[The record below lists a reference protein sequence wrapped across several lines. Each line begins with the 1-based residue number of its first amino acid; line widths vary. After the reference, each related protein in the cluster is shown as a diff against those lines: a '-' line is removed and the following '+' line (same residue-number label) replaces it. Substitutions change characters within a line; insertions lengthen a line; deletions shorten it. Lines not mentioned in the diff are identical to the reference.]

1 MARAGDFAPRAFA
14 HPEDSVPEAL
24 SITASSFDP
33 ALLSLPWSTPLGEW
47 PSSAIVSLPKGLSR
61 HLVRFSSLSGRVIA
75 VKETTEEMAR
85 REYDMLGNLHRLD
98 VPCVE
103 RVAVIA
109 GRWAPPPGGSA
120 QREAMRGERRGENDE
135 GAPLPAALVTA
146 HLKFSLPYRAL
157 FTQVLR
163 PDTATRLVDALAALL
178 VRLHN
183 VGFFW
188 GDVSLSNTLFR
199 RDAGAFAAYLVDA
212 ETGELHEQG
221 LTPGQREHDLDVAR
235 TNIAGE
241 IMDLEAGGRLEG
253 GVDAIAIADGI
264 VSSYRSLWSAL
275 TDEETFGASESWRL
289 TERVQ
294 RLNDLGFDI
303 DEMSIQTTA
312 DGTKVSIQPKV
323 VDAGHHQRRLIRL
336 TGLDVEE
343 NQARRLLNDLDEFR
357 ARISRLG
364 SDEEMVAHEWLTRVF
379 EPVVKAIP
387 YELRA
392 KLEPAEVFH
401 QVLEHRW
408 YMSQAQGQSVP
419 LAETLTSYI
428 DTVLRHRR
436 DEAQVMGPP
445 TETVGI
451 PIITAPVPID
461 DEADAVDWRDLV

>member
-1 MARAGDFAPRAFA
+1 M
-14 HPEDSVPEAL
+14 PEAL
-24 SITASSFDP
+24 SITASSVDP
-33 ALLSLPWSTPLGEW
+33 GLLTLPWSTPLGDW
-47 PSSAIVSLPKGLSR
+47 PSNHIVFLPKGISR
-61 HLVRFSSLSGRVIA
+61 HLVRFANLSGRVVAI
-75 VKETTEEMAR
+75 KETTQAMAQ
-85 REYDMLGNLHRLD
+85 REYDMLGNLARLD

-109 GRWAPPPGGSA
+109 GRTDAA
-120 QREAMRGERRGENDE
+120 GE
-135 GAPLPAALVTA
+135 PLPAALVTA

-163 PDTATRLVDALAALL
+163 PDTATRLVDALALLL

-212 ETGELHEQG
+212 ETGELHESG
-221 LTPGQREHDLDVAR
+221 LTRGQRAHDLDVAR

-253 GVDAIAIADGI
+253 GVDAIEIADGI
-264 VSSYRSLWSAL
+264 VSSYHALWAAL
-275 TDEETFGASESWRL
+275 TDEETFRADEAWRL

-303 DEMSIQTTA
+303 GEMSIHATA

-323 VDAGHHQRRLIRL
+323 VDSGHHQRRLLRL
-336 TGLDVEE
+336 TGLDVEV

-387 YELRA
+387 WDLRS

-401 QVLEHRW
+401 QLLEHRW
-408 YMSQAQGQSVP
+408 YLSQAKGKSVP

-428 DTVLRHRR
+428 DNVLRHRR
-436 DEAQVMGPP
+436 DEATLMGPS
-445 TETVGI
+445 TETVSL
-451 PIITAPVPID
+451 PVITSPNPVLDD
-461 DEADAVDWRDLV
+461 DEAAIDWRDLV

>member
-1 MARAGDFAPRAFA
+1 MS
-14 HPEDSVPEAL
+14 DSL
-24 SITASSFDP
+24 TITASSVDP
-33 ALLSLPWSTPLGEW
+33 ALLSLPWNVPLGEW

-61 HLVRFSSLSGRVIA
+61 HLVRFSSLSGKVIA
-75 VKETTEEMAR
+75 VKETTAEMAR
-85 REYDMLGNLHRLD
+85 REYDMLGNLGRLD

-109 GRWAPPPGGSA
+109 GRTDAS
-120 QREAMRGERRGENDE
+120 GE
-135 GAPLPAALVTA
+135 PLPAALVTA

-163 PDTATRLVDALAALL
+163 PDTASRLVDALAVLL

-199 RDAGAFAAYLVDA
+199 RDAGSFAAYLVDA
-212 ETGELHEQG
+212 ETGELHESG
-221 LTPGQREHDLDVAR
+221 LTPGQRAHDLDVAR

-241 IMDLEAGGRLEG
+241 IMDLAAGGRLEG
-253 GVDAIAIADGI
+253 GVDAVAIADGI
-264 VSSYRSLWSAL
+264 VSSYQSLWGAL
-275 TDEETFGASESWRL
+275 TDKESFSVDETWRI

-294 RLNDLGFDI
+294 RLNALGFDI
-303 DEMSIQTTA
+303 DEMSIKTTP
-312 DGTKVSIQPKV
+312 DGTTVSIQPKV
-323 VDAGHHQRRLIRL
+323 VDAGHHQRRLLRL

-364 SDEEMVAHEWLTRVF
+364 DDEEMVAHEWLTRVF

-387 YELRA
+387 FELRS

-408 YMSQAQGQSVP
+408 YMSQARGRSVP
-419 LAETLTSYI
+419 LAEVLTSYI
-428 DTVLRHRR
+428 DDVLRHRR
-436 DEAQVMGPP
+436 DEATVMGPP
-445 TETVGI
+445 TETVSI
-451 PIITAPVPID
+451 PVIRDGQLPPDD
-461 DEADAVDWRDLV
+461 DEDLDWRDLV

>member
-1 MARAGDFAPRAFA
+1 MSD
-14 HPEDSVPEAL
+14 AL
-24 SITASSFDP
+24 SITASEVDP
-33 ALLSLPWSTPLGEW
+33 GLLTLPWSVPLAEW
-47 PSSAIVSLPKGLSR
+47 PSSTIVSLPKGLSR
-61 HLVRFSSLSGRVIA
+61 HLVRFANLSGRVVA
-75 VKETTEEMAR
+75 VKETTVEMAR
-85 REYDMLGNLHRLD
+85 REYEMLGNLHRLD
-98 VPCVE
+98 VPCVD

-109 GRWAPPPGGSA
+109 GRTDAS
-120 QREAMRGERRGENDE
+120 GE
-135 GAPLPAALVTA
+135 PLPAALVTA

-163 PDTATRLVDALAALL
+163 PDTATRLVDALAVLL

-212 ETGELHEQG
+212 ETGELHEGG
-221 LTPGQREHDLDVAR
+221 LTLGQREHDLDVAR

-253 GVDAIAIADGI
+253 GVDAVEIADGI
-264 VSSYRSLWSAL
+264 LSSYHSLWAAL
-275 TDEETFGASESWRL
+275 TDQESFSAAESWRL

-294 RLNDLGFDI
+294 RLNALGFDI
-303 DEMSIQTTA
+303 GEMSIQA
-312 DGTKVSIQPKV
+312 APDGTRVSIQPKV

-357 ARISRLG
+357 ARVSRLG
-364 SDEEMVAHEWLTRVF
+364 ADEEMVAHEWLTRVF

-387 YELRA
+387 YDLRA

-408 YMSQAQGQSVP
+408 YMSQERGSSVP
-419 LAETLTSYI
+419 LAEALASYI
-428 DTVLRHRR
+428 NDVLRHRR
-436 DEAQVMGPP
+436 DEATIMGPP
-445 TETVGI
+445 TETLAI
-451 PIITAPVPID
+451 PIID
-461 DEADAVDWRDLV
+461 DDDAEIEPDAEADAIDWRDLV